1 VAGSREDSSGPA
13 WTGQSGHAPW
23 LSGPQPPGWMAA
35 GGPMPDRPGAG
46 LPRPGARDRAQGGGP
61 AGGDQPGAAR
71 PDTARPRAGRAGVA
85 QRPTLN
91 PRVPRGL
98 AGGPPGH
105 GPGRSYIATCVLAA
119 VIMVASGFAYVTVRD
134 VASIGSSN
142 AILSGPSTGPQN
154 ILLMGIE
161 SRRYWNGTIL
171 PPSILAKL
179 HAGSASAVAAG
190 VGGNATNTLILIHV
204 FADGKRAVG
213 FSIPR
218 DDWVHFADTIGP
230 QQSGK
235 IDQAYGVSMFYRE
248 EQLTQQNSGMSQDK
262 IAVLGNEAGQAAAVA
277 TVEKLTG
284 VHIDHFAAVNL
295 YGFYELAQVLGGVE
309 VCLNHPVNDV
319 NSGANFPAGY
329 QHLDAAQAL
338 AFVRQRDGLPN
349 GDLDRTHRQQAFLDS
364 VIHQLRTEG
373 VLTDLTKVQALLN
386 VARQYVITD
395 SGWNLLDF
403 AANARNLT
411 NANLVFHTLP
421 ITGYETID
429 GQDANAVNPAYIRQ
443 IVHATFYPKPASRAN
458 PASSSAG
465 TGTVDPHLTTVDVF
479 NGARITDLAHRVSAA
494 LVSAG
499 YTAGQVADTSDR
511 ATTAV
516 LYGSGA
522 QASAS
527 QIAALFHVTAVAGPS
542 VPSGHVQVL
551 LGAGATVPTIT
562 AVSKPG
568 VSPATVVPTTGPQ
581 GGAVHAKNGI
591 PCVN

>member
-1 VAGSREDSSGPA
+1 
-13 WTGQSGHAPW
+13 
-23 LSGPQPPGWMAA
+23 
-35 GGPMPDRPGAG
+35 
-46 LPRPGARDRAQGGGP
+46 
-61 AGGDQPGAAR
+61 
-71 PDTARPRAGRAGVA
+71 
-85 QRPTLN
+85 
-91 PRVPRGL
+91 
-98 AGGPPGH
+98 
-105 GPGRSYIATCVLAA
+105 
-119 VIMVASGFAYVTVRD
+119 MVTSGFAYVTVRD

-142 AILSGPSTGPQN
+142 AILSGPSTGAQN

-171 PPSILAKL
+171 PPGILAKL
-179 HAGSASAVAAG
+179 HAGSAQAVAAG
-190 VGGNATNTLILIHV
+190 AGGNATNTLILLHV

-218 DDWVHFADTIGP
+218 DDWVHFSDTMGP
-230 QQSGK
+230 QQTGK

-248 EQLTQQNSGMSQDK
+248 EQLTKQDSGLSADR
-262 IAVLGNEAGQAAAVA
+262 IATLGNEAGQAAAVA

-309 VCLNHPVNDV
+309 VCLNHPVHDV

-329 QHLDAAQAL
+329 QHLNAAQAL

-373 VLTDLTKVQALLN
+373 VIGDLTKVQALLT
-386 VARQYVITD
+386 VARQYVISD

-403 AANARNLT
+403 AADARNLT

-429 GQDANAVNPAYIRQ
+429 GQDANAVNPAYIKQ

-458 PASSSAG
+458 QASHSSGAAS
-465 TGTVDPHLTTVDVF
+465 VNPHLTTVDVF
-479 NGARITDLAHRVSAA
+479 NGGQTAGLAHRVSDA

-499 YTAGQVADTSDR
+499 YTAGQIADTSYR
-511 ATTAV
+511 ASTAV
-516 LYGSGA
+516 VYGSGA

-527 QIAALFHVTAVAGPS
+527 QIAALFHATAVAGSS
-542 VPSGHVQVL
+542 VPAGHVQVL
-551 LGAGATVPTIT
+551 LGTGATVPAVP
-562 AVSKPG
+562 AVSTPG
-568 VSPATVVPTTGPQ
+568 NSPTPAVPTTGPQ